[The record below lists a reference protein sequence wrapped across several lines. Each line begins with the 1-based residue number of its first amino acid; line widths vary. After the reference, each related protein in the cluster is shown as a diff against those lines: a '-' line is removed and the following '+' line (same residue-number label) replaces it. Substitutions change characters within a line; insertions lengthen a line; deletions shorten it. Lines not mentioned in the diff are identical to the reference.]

1 MHLVSSL
8 IFNSYFFQNIV
19 NANYRFHINIKLDG
33 IESLGGIQTILSE
46 SMTDQTQN
54 INDRSKIAL
63 LILMRGKTADCSYNA
78 SCEFT

>member
-54 INDRSKIAL
+54 INDRK
-63 LILMRGKTADCSYNA
+63 
-78 SCEFT
+78 